1 MAISFTSFLDEM
13 EKIAFNETQ
22 AAKVMGLAKRIQLPK
37 ASKAVRSGL
46 SGSPGFK
53 SLTGDALGAAKRL
66 GMDSAGMRGQ
76 VHEAINSSPGAVVSK
91 QVGKAIFPGST
102 GHLGKVI
109 GAKGLDGKQQ
119 KMLHGVLK
127 GHELD
132 EATVKG
138 GLGAA
143 HFGHRSPDVIFRE
156 HNRLATMPKG
166 YEPVRKSMQSARE
179 GRESSFLFPKGTTY
193 GEGPRF
199 SRHARKRLGELAEKK
214 TISAYQSAVGAEG

>member
-1 MAISFTSFLDEM
+1 VAISLTSFLDEM

-37 ASKAVRSGL
+37 ASKAVRSSL

-53 SLTGDALGAAKRL
+53 SLTGDALGAAKKL
-66 GMDSAGMRGQ
+66 GANTPELKSQ
-76 VHEAINSSPGAVVSK
+76 VHEAISSSPGSAITK
-91 QVGKAIFPGST
+91 QVGKTIFPGHT
-102 GHLGKVI
+102 GHVAKLV

-143 HFGHRSPDVIFRE
+143 HLGHRSPDVIFRE

-179 GRESSFLFPKGTTY
+179 GRESTFLFPKGTTY

-214 TISAYQSAVGAEG
+214 TISAYQAATGAEG